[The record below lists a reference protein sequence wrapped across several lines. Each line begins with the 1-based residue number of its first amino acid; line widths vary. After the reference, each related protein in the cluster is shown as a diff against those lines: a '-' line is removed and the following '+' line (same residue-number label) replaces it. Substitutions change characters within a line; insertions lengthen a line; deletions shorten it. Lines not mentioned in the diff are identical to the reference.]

1 MEMVLKI
8 IDKNDILGF
17 ITYQELK
24 DTLIKDLGITIDD
37 QEIAKMIQEADR
49 DGNGKVDYQ
58 EFVRVLQHEQLNI
71 AG

>member
-1 MEMVLKI
+1 MTCK
-8 IDKNDILGF
+8 GF
-17 ITYQELK
+17 ISTEELK
-24 DTLIKDLGITIDD
+24 ETMTKDLGLQIDD
-37 QEIAKMIQEADR
+37 QEIDKMIKEADK